1 MKNSSMPNYI
11 TLGNYFNKDKLL
23 IIFDF
28 YKEEKLQKYCAKK
41 TDGTIIIER
50 DYYEMYFS
58 YEEGKDLF
66 NTIPCRG
73 YQYVWMPPHYEMVI
87 HKDLSAIKSRIGCL
101 LEGSGDII
109 FYDEEDNIIDK
120 YNYDEDILTDVQVR
134 HNVINSD
141 EWRLTFFA
149 NFEEP
154 VNVIKVQ
161 L

>member
-1 MKNSSMPNYI
+1 MGCYVKI
-11 TLGNYFNKDKLL
+11 GDYFDKDKLL
-23 IIFDF
+23 TIFDQ
-28 YKEEKLQKYCAKK
+28 YKDEKLKPYK
-41 TDGTIIIER
+41 TKGAEVVER
-50 DYYEMYFS
+50 GYWEMYFS

-66 NTIPCRG
+66 DTPPCRG
-73 YQYVWMPPHYEMVI
+73 YQYVWMPPRYEMVI
-87 HKDLSAIKSRIGCL
+87 HKDLSAIKSRIGSL

-120 YNYDEDILTDVQVR
+120 YNYEEDILTDVQVR

-154 VNVIKVQ
+154 VDVIKVQ

>member
-1 MKNSSMPNYI
+1 MVRFKTSF
-11 TLGNYFNKDKLL
+11 LVL
-23 IIFDF
+23 ILFFAISCQAEQENEVTVEYGEFP
-28 YKEEKLQKYCAKK
+28 E
-41 TDGTIIIER
+41 IN
-50 DYYEMYFS
+50 
-58 YEEGKDLF
+58 GKDLF
-66 NTIPCRG
+66 DTPPCRG
-73 YQYVWMPPHYEMVI
+73 YQYVWMPPRYEMVI
-87 HKDLSAIKSRIGCL
+87 HKDLSAIKSRIGSL

-120 YNYDEDILTDVQVR
+120 YNYEEDILTDVQVR

-154 VNVIKVQ
+154 VDVIKVQ